1 MPKNKIFDEYLENE
15 YNKAETYN
23 FICTRI
29 REKYNFKK
37 RIINLVAS
45 LFVVAILVTSASSIY
60 AKKNWEKEY
69 EEYLSRQINSAK
81 VIEST
86 ENQNDNAENLNM
98 DYVCHNEVGI
108 KINSLVMKDYT
119 CQIDIDFK
127 IKDEYKDKY
136 KAFEFGYAV
145 FDEKNNIYCVE
156 ERNTFNASKFLHYEK
171 KLCEE
176 LGIKYNPSHSIPKK
190 ITPGGR
196 LNPISVVDGNNI
208 MRLELIAKQKIPE
221 SKKMYIRIFN
231 IGYTLAEFSYT
242 GNTGL
247 EIKDAED
254 FKLSDSEW
262 QFEIDIPNRFYNK
275 NYTEL
280 SLSEN
285 IEGVDIEKITLSSDG
300 SLSITINTKYS
311 IEDIVSGSNISDESG
326 KTYTIFNVY
335 DPNSIDLIFDIGENN
350 LDKKLYFNLNI
361 PKYSIDKKIEL
372 KKVK

>member
-1 MPKNKIFDEYLENE
+1 MPKNKIFDEYLENK
-15 YNKAETYN
+15 YNKIETYN
-23 FICTRI
+23 SIYTKI
-29 REKYNFKK
+29 REKYKFKK
-37 RIINLVAS
+37 RITNLVAS
-45 LFVVAILVTSASSIY
+45 LFIVAILATSASSIY

-69 EEYLSRQINSAK
+69 KEYLSRQINSAK
-81 VIEST
+81 VIAST

-98 DYVCHNEVGI
+98 DYIYHDEVGI
-108 KINSLVMKDYT
+108 KINSLVMRDYT

-145 FDEKNNIYCVE
+145 YDENNNIYCVE
-156 ERNTFNASKFLHYEK
+156 ERSTFNAGKFLHYEK

-176 LGIKYNPSHSIPKK
+176 LKIKYNPSRSIPKK
-190 ITPGGR
+190 ITPGER
-196 LNPISVVDGNNI
+196 LNPISVADGNNI

-221 SKKMYIRIFN
+221 SKKLYIRIFN
-231 IGYTLAEFSYT
+231 IGYTLADFSYT

-254 FKLSDSEW
+254 FELSDSEW
-262 QFEIDIPNRFYNK
+262 QFEIEIPDRFYNK
-275 NYTEL
+275 NYAEL

-300 SLSITINTKYS
+300 NLSITMNTKYS
-311 IEDIVSGSNISDESG
+311 VEDIVSGSNISDEYG
-326 KTYTIFNVY
+326 NIYTIFNVY

-350 LDKKLYFNLNI
+350 LDKKLYFNLKI
-361 PKYSIDKKIEL
+361 PKYNIDKKIEL
-372 KKVK
+372 KNK